1 MERRKMCWRRLLCLT
16 LAALVLAS
24 CLTMTAFAAD
34 PQDSEENGIV
44 DFVLVLDC
52 SGSLNVTDP
61 SHLCATAC
69 KMFVDMVPLENARI
83 SVIAFGYDG
92 GTQYTLKNMSIDNPL
107 DLKKVYLVSDMVEAS
122 AIKDKNALK
131 QQVTDATSK
140 SGTNTPL
147 GTALLSAVDL
157 LENNGASDKNA
168 CVILL
173 TDGRI
178 AAQQN
183 RYDDKDNAH
192 TAAKT
197 AASHDWPVYTMH
209 LNDGERYGA
218 GSEETTLMRQIAE
231 ESGAGED
238 GYTPLTSFQEGNA
251 AVARAFM
258 NIFNRFMFG
267 GNGNIITKT
276 ADAQGDVT
284 CDFEVPELTS
294 ETTVI
299 VSGASLKSVTVNGP
313 DGSSRLFIGAGNVFL
328 QDPRFHPPLAPP
340 ADLDGRQ
347 LSGPDQ
353 RIGLGRG
360 DVEYLSNV
368 GQCQEPLVRHAVFL
382 SGRCVLHTAQSATA
396 GR

>member
-1 MERRKMCWRRLLCLT
+1 
-16 LAALVLAS
+16 
-24 CLTMTAFAAD
+24 
-34 PQDSEENGIV
+34 
-44 DFVLVLDC
+44 
-52 SGSLNVTDP
+52 
-61 SHLCATAC
+61 
-69 KMFVDMVPLENARI
+69 
-83 SVIAFGYDG
+83 
-92 GTQYTLKNMSIDNPL
+92 MSIDNPL

-122 AIKDKNALK
+122 AIRDKNALK

-276 ADAQGDVT
+276 ADTQGDVT

-313 DGSSRLFIGAGNVFL
+313 DGSSRTVDKNNFDEQNFVATIDSNHESGGRQNKYICSHGRRSRHSAT
-328 QDPRFHPPLAPP
+328 RRAPP
-340 ADLDGRQ
+340 ISTPHR
-347 LSGPDQ
+347 
-353 RIGLGRG
+353 
-360 DVEYLSNV
+360 
-368 GQCQEPLVRHAVFL
+368 
-382 SGRCVLHTAQSATA
+382 GRCSRNSPTFKRRSTRPPFCWRA
-396 GR
+396 GAKRI